1 MKHDPS
7 KHYRMPLLLGPMFDY
22 REVPMW
28 SYPEIDII
36 AYQYLTQQEAIESV
50 LPECYH
56 LADKPMV
63 TVFFSEYNGL
73 DFMAG
78 GGYRTATFQVSARFD
93 GEKDH
98 VEGDLILVMFE
109 DRTWPILGG
118 REDLGVPKL
127 FADISPMKKYHDGR
141 VRVEASLWGHLLFSL
156 EVKRLRSQTG
166 IVRAIATR
174 RVNARP
180 WLGYK
185 YIPSLDG
192 PPDADYPTYTK
203 NDTKIEKL
211 WFGRTA
217 DLRFGGAGV
226 EDIGS
231 VKSLLDCLAT
241 LTIVEPIQIL
251 RFHGSSTLRY
261 DQSRRLR

>member
-1 MKHDPS
+1 MNHDPS

-22 REVPMW
+22 KDLPVW
-28 SYPEIDII
+28 AYPEIDVT
-36 AYQYLTQQEAIESV
+36 AYQYLTKREAIESV
-50 LPECYH
+50 LPDCYQP
-56 LADKPMV
+56 ADDPMV

-98 VEGDLILVMFE
+98 VEGDLVLVMFE
-109 DRTWPILGG
+109 DKTWPILGG

-127 FADISPMKKYHDGR
+127 YARISPMKTYSDGR
-141 VRVEASLWGHLLFSL
+141 VRAEASLWGHSLFSL
-156 EVKRLRSQTG
+156 ELQRLRSQPG
-166 IVRAIATR
+166 VVRAVATR
-174 RVNARP
+174 RINARP

-203 NDTKIEKL
+203 NDTKIDRL
-211 WFGRTA
+211 WFGKNA
-217 DLRFGGAGV
+217 NLSFGDAGA
-226 EDIGS
+226 EDIGY
-231 VKSLLDCLAT
+231 VKKLIDSLRT
-241 LTIVEPIQIL
+241 LTVVEPVQIL
-251 RFHGSSTLRY
+251 RFQGSSELRY
-261 DQSRRLR
+261 DLSRRLR